1 MLSVGLAH
9 TDTSS
14 SSSPV
19 AEAAAAETAA
29 ETAAAAEGWSFSV
42 SGTGAGGLRSGPP
55 SAVPYVAAL
64 NSPAVGRRDG
74 RATEGE
80 EGTTAL
86 SADRDSN
93 HGVVSRPRRQL
104 ALYTEPHRTP
114 SAPVNSQ
121 RPLYTGER
129 AHAGH
134 GSTEG
139 EEQQLLMDTP
149 LRPHPA
155 HATDA
160 WRRQLAP
167 GSRMIAC
174 SQRNWYEAKVVAA
187 EGDKL
192 SIHYQ
197 GWSKRW
203 DEIVDRFSNGIQPL
217 SSTEQEDMK
226 VMQAPQR
233 LTSRQSDPAPQR
245 PGSTPPPA
253 VECGSALLKAV
264 TRYGVTMHR
273 QAETQRAAREEL
285 RITRYGRQEPSA
297 DGPALMEVHDLSPVL
312 ISAAA
317 ISAKTKACK
326 RSFEHTGAEA
336 SARAKRQRATMLTAT
351 ESKAMCSIC
360 QRDVAGLDPET
371 PLCKL
376 FCGHVFCK
384 TCIGEWFSRG
394 RNSCPNCCKHY
405 GSLRNATFTTVKALC
420 GASTVASVDTSP
432 TACLPSCSE
441 CKVCHQSD
449 QCELMVSCAGC
460 GSNYHSGCVMLPP
473 SATVSFRNWY
483 CSDEEC
489 RLKAAAQR
497 IRRQYAGQSSRR
509 ATGVTVPKGKTLL
522 LLQAACIE
530 AGLWTGGYTTDLC
543 MRLARHELGLPQRT
557 LDYVRQTFRMKTCI
571 KMLFSDGVW
580 YKGWVLSEPD
590 NSGCIDILFDDGE
603 VEHRVPTLAGST
615 FNDEVQSLE
624 TDLDAVVYDVLDSLV
639 HTIEEASVTTV
650 APLANAAASLHSD
663 RGNDTDEEQQAQPR
677 TSRFRGVRWDR
688 AGRCWK
694 AAIGTHGQ
702 TRHLG
707 CFRGDGA
714 EEEAARAYDRAAREL
729 HGSKAQPNFA
739 SVLEQQ
745 AQPRTSRFRGVS
757 WNRAYRCWIA
767 QIGAHGQTRH
777 LGSFRGNGAEEQAAR
792 AYDRAARELHGDKA
806 QLNFPS
812 TCSGEADDAKHIAL
826 KITKKRKLSQT
837 KKPQKQPYE
846 KRFLRTTKQHTRL
859 REDCPAG
866 PLQQEKVAGSRVG
879 IQYQAFLP
887 LLLSP
892 TSVSIA
898 EHLDENQRAG
908 STELLRATAEDS
920 VAEWRGSTMEERFVQ
935 AVEAHGKDFARVSKM
950 MNAAACVPTC
960 GSALESLKT
969 VTVEQVAAFYYG
981 YWRSSLAQKLWKR
994 RRYRKKAVSQTSHV
1008 DISFDWQPPCRDS
1021 DGRLTLSTAS
1031 FHTITSAEASRGD
1044 TCVPPATESRG
1055 PREQPGQPRTSRFHG
1070 VSWVRAKRC
1079 WRADITTHEQ
1089 TRHLGCFRGDGAEEE
1104 AARAYDRAARELH
1117 GDQAQ
1122 LNYSSVSGPQR
1133 SAVHATPVQCR
1144 DAAQLFLSQVR
1155 RRFGCQPKKLLE
1167 ANQLL
1172 INRCNLAASAY
1183 HQGNLH
1189 FHDLLKDI
1197 RKQAREL
1204 FGGHPDLKDAFE
1216 TTFVA
1221 RDECEWTIRTVIT
1234 SMIQEVEHQQN
1245 TTGCESVHGECAEE
1259 QAASA
1264 YDRAARELHGSNAQ
1278 LNFASVSGPQRS
1290 DAVSQTKPDEA
1301 RKAVTAVVRGL
1312 VRSVVARA
1320 QPSQPRTSRFRGVSW
1335 NCARGCW
1342 KAQIRTHGQ
1351 TRYLGYFRGDGAE
1364 EQAARAYDR
1373 AARELHGSKAQP
1385 NFASVSGP
1393 QRSDAVSQTNTN
1405 QQERK
1410 SAPVASTSQINNTT
1424 YDYGF
1429 AKTCRGCAGKRKA
1442 HTCGKARPYRR
1453 KVIITLTEDS
1463 AAGLIFQ
1470 QHSES
1475 PTKMLLQGVEPNSQA
1490 VQHSQLV
1497 KIAKIGSFVLNSVNK
1512 TIVTDY
1518 ESGLDLLQ
1526 RTPVP
1531 LNLEFVDERKPSVST
1546 FAVANAAEQ
1555 RDTKPDEAC
1564 KAVTA
1569 VVRGLVRS
1577 VVARAQPGQPRT
1589 SRFRGVSWDRAY
1601 RCWKAQ
1607 IGAHGQ
1613 SRSLGRF
1620 RGDEAEEQAARA
1632 YDRAAR
1638 ELHGDKAQ
1646 LNFASVS
1653 EPRRS
1658 DAVSQTNTDE
1668 MHKVGTVAR
1677 TENSKRQAVPIE
1689 QSSSH
1694 HPANQ
1699 SNVRQVRAVQG
1710 STTNLPRPV
1719 GKQPHPSSVGVDGA
1733 CCCAMSRCLKLYCP
1747 CFRDGRPCGP
1757 QCKCCGCKNDLDRE
1771 ANCEWIAAE
1780 AHRQTQ
1786 LSKKRKTDGCNC
1798 KASRCLKK
1806 YCVCFRAGRQCDS
1819 SCQCIS
1825 CANCSTTEGGC

>member
-1 MLSVGLAH
+1 MLSAGLAH
-9 TDTSS
+9 TDTSSS

-29 ETAAAAEGWSFSV
+29 AAEVWSFSM
-42 SGTGAGGLRSGPP
+42 SGAGAGGLRSGLP
-55 SAVPYVAAL
+55 SAFPYVAAL

-74 RATEGE
+74 RATERE

-93 HGVVSRPRRQL
+93 HGAISRPRQQP
-104 ALYTEPHRTP
+104 ALYTEPRRTP
-114 SAPVNSQ
+114 SVPVNSQ

-134 GSTEG
+134 DSTEG
-139 EEQQLLMDTP
+139 EEKQLLMDTP

-167 GSRMIAC
+167 GSRMTVC

-217 SSTEQEDMK
+217 SSSEQEDMK

-233 LTSRQSDPAPQR
+233 LTYWQSDPAPQR
-245 PGSTPPPA
+245 PDSPPPPA
-253 VECGSALLKAV
+253 VECGSALLKAA
-264 TRYGVTMHR
+264 TRYGVTMHL
-273 QAETQRAAREEL
+273 QAETQRAAREEP
-285 RITRYGRQEPSA
+285 RITRYGCQEPSS
-297 DGPALMEVHDLSPVL
+297 DGPALMEVEPHDLSPVL

-326 RSFEHTGAEA
+326 RSFEHTGAEG

-509 ATGVTVPKGKTLL
+509 AMGVTVPKGKTLL

-557 LDYVRQTFRMKTCI
+557 LDYVRQTFRMKTCV

-590 NSGCIDILFDDGE
+590 SSGCIDILFDDGE
-603 VEHRVPTLAGST
+603 VEHRVPTLAGSM

-639 HTIEEASVTTV
+639 HTIEEASVTTI

-663 RGNDTDEEQQAQPR
+663 RGNDTDEEQQAQPHP
-677 TSRFRGVRWDR
+677 SRFHGVSWDR
-688 AGRCWK
+688 ACGCWK

-707 CFRGDGA
+707 NFRGD
-714 EEEAARAYDRAAREL
+714 
-729 HGSKAQPNFA
+729 
-739 SVLEQQ
+739 
-745 AQPRTSRFRGVS
+745 
-757 WNRAYRCWIA
+757 
-767 QIGAHGQTRH
+767 
-777 LGSFRGNGAEEQAAR
+777 GAEEQAAR
-792 AYDRAARELHGDKA
+792 AYDRAARELHGSKTQPNFASVLEQQAQPRTGRFRGVSWNRTRGWRAQITAHGQQRHLGYFRGDGAEEEAARAYDRAVRELHGDKA

-812 TCSGEADDAKHIAL
+812 TCSGEVDDAKHIAL

-846 KRFLRTTKQHTRL
+846 KRYLRTTKQHTSL

-981 YWRSSLAQKLWKR
+981 YWRSSPAQKAWKR

-1031 FHTITSAEASRGD
+1031 FHTITPAEASRGD
-1044 TCVPPATESRG
+1044 TCVPPATESRA
-1055 PREQPGQPRTSRFHG
+1055 PREQP
-1070 VSWVRAKRC
+1070 C
-1079 WRADITTHEQ
+1079 
-1089 TRHLGCFRGDGAEEE
+1089 
-1104 AARAYDRAARELH
+1104 
-1117 GDQAQ
+1117 
-1122 LNYSSVSGPQR
+1122 
-1133 SAVHATPVQCR
+1133 
-1144 DAAQLFLSQVR
+1144 
-1155 RRFGCQPKKLLE
+1155 
-1167 ANQLL
+1167 
-1172 INRCNLAASAY
+1172 
-1183 HQGNLH
+1183 
-1189 FHDLLKDI
+1189 
-1197 RKQAREL
+1197 
-1204 FGGHPDLKDAFE
+1204 
-1216 TTFVA
+1216 
-1221 RDECEWTIRTVIT
+1221 
-1234 SMIQEVEHQQN
+1234 
-1245 TTGCESVHGECAEE
+1245 
-1259 QAASA
+1259 
-1264 YDRAARELHGSNAQ
+1264 
-1278 LNFASVSGPQRS
+1278 
-1290 DAVSQTKPDEA
+1290 
-1301 RKAVTAVVRGL
+1301 
-1312 VRSVVARA
+1312 
-1320 QPSQPRTSRFRGVSW
+1320 QPRTSRFRGVSW
-1335 NCARGCW
+1335 NRADRCW
-1342 KAQIRTHGQ
+1342 RAGITAHGQ
-1351 TRYLGYFRGDGAE
+1351 TRHLGTFRGDSAE
-1364 EQAARAYDR
+1364 EEAARAFDR
-1373 AARELHGSKAQP
+1373 AARELRGDKAQL

-1405 QQERK
+1405 QPERK
-1410 SAPVASTSQINNTT
+1410 SAPVASTSQVNNTTT

-1453 KVIITLTEDS
+1453 KADEE
-1463 AAGLIFQ
+1463 Q
-1470 QHSES
+1470 Q
-1475 PTKMLLQGVEPNSQA
+1475 
-1490 VQHSQLV
+1490 
-1497 KIAKIGSFVLNSVNK
+1497 
-1512 TIVTDY
+1512 
-1518 ESGLDLLQ
+1518 
-1526 RTPVP
+1526 
-1531 LNLEFVDERKPSVST
+1531 
-1546 FAVANAAEQ
+1546 
-1555 RDTKPDEAC
+1555 
-1564 KAVTA
+1564 
-1569 VVRGLVRS
+1569 
-1577 VVARAQPGQPRT
+1577 AQPRP
-1589 SRFRGVSWDRAY
+1589 SRFRGVSWNRAD
-1601 RCWKAQ
+1601 RCWKAG
-1607 IGAHGQ
+1607 ITAHGQ
-1613 SRSLGRF
+1613 TRHLGTF
-1620 RGDEAEEQAARA
+1620 RGDSAEEEAARA
-1632 YDRAAR
+1632 FDRAA
-1638 ELHGDKAQ
+1638 
-1646 LNFASVS
+1646 
-1653 EPRRS
+1653 
-1658 DAVSQTNTDE
+1658 
-1668 MHKVGTVAR
+1668 
-1677 TENSKRQAVPIE
+1677 
-1689 QSSSH
+1689 
-1694 HPANQ
+1694 
-1699 SNVRQVRAVQG
+1699 
-1710 STTNLPRPV
+1710 
-1719 GKQPHPSSVGVDGA
+1719 
-1733 CCCAMSRCLKLYCP
+1733 
-1747 CFRDGRPCGP
+1747 
-1757 QCKCCGCKNDLDRE
+1757 
-1771 ANCEWIAAE
+1771 
-1780 AHRQTQ
+1780 
-1786 LSKKRKTDGCNC
+1786 
-1798 KASRCLKK
+1798 
-1806 YCVCFRAGRQCDS
+1806 
-1819 SCQCIS
+1819 
-1825 CANCSTTEGGC
+1825 